1 MPTKTTGHAV
11 RAVQRRRHCLEF
23 QFDDSSRDFK
33 EAHMSTSEGPYGLS
47 EAQYDEAISQA
58 LRRIETQVDR
68 WLEDDVADID
78 AARSGGMVT
87 LVLPDRSQLIVNAQP
102 PLHELWLAAKRGGF
116 HFRLA
121 ADGRWLDTRS
131 GEEFF
136 SLLSS
141 CATEQTRL
149 ALNF

>member
-1 MPTKTTGHAV
+1 
-11 RAVQRRRHCLEF
+11 
-23 QFDDSSRDFK
+23 
-33 EAHMSTSEGPYGLS
+33 MSTAAGPFTGPYGLT

-58 LRRIETQVDR
+58 IRRIEIQVDR
-68 WLEDDVADID
+68 WLEDDIVDID

-102 PLHELWLAAKRGGF
+102 PLHELWLAARRGGF

-121 ADGRWLDTRS
+121 ADGRWVDTRS
-131 GEEFF
+131 GDEFF

-141 CATEQTRL
+141 CASEQSKRTL
-149 ALNF
+149 SF